1 MATTTLE
8 QELLGF
14 EKRYWQAIKDRDVG
28 ATMRLTDEPCFVAGA
43 QGIARIERQA
53 FADMMKGAQYTLH
66 DFTLNSP
73 QVQMLGTDV
82 AIIAYTVHEDLTVE
96 GKPVVVDAADA
107 SVWVRRQG
115 GWACAL
121 HTESIL
127 GDPFG
132 RDRTDA
138 C

>member
-1 MATTTLE
+1 MLC
-8 QELLGF
+8 
-14 EKRYWQAIKDRDVG
+14 G
-28 ATMRLTDEPCFVAGA
+28 ANGPGRGLTDEPCFVAGA

-107 SVWVRRQG
+107 TLPGPPPEGISGAQPAIENATAILEFRRDQ
-115 GWACAL
+115 
-121 HTESIL
+121 I
-127 GDPFG
+127 
-132 RDRTDA
+132 R
-138 C
+138 